1 MVYLSKKKKNP
12 TRLSIMNR
20 CNVILY
26 ENILFFPVAFML
38 STKNEVVL
46 VELIEMLTHYLE
58 NKGAKDQMFLVFY
71 ESRRADLLYCVFL
84 EPTFSL
90 ATRWVF
96 EIVPWK
102 VFETFYVKFCL
113 KIFIWCWNLNFGRK
127 ELGISQLAIVFS
139 IKLPGK

>member
-1 MVYLSKKKKNP
+1 MK
-12 TRLSIMNR
+12 R

-26 ENILFFPVAFML
+26 ENILFFPVAYML

-90 ATRWVF
+90 ATR
-96 EIVPWK
+96 
-102 VFETFYVKFCL
+102 
-113 KIFIWCWNLNFGRK
+113 
-127 ELGISQLAIVFS
+127 
-139 IKLPGK
+139 

>member
-1 MVYLSKKKKNP
+1 
-12 TRLSIMNR
+12 MNR

-46 VELIEMLTHYLE
+46 VEVIEMLTHYLE

-90 ATRWVF
+90 ATR
-96 EIVPWK
+96 
-102 VFETFYVKFCL
+102 
-113 KIFIWCWNLNFGRK
+113 
-127 ELGISQLAIVFS
+127 
-139 IKLPGK
+139 